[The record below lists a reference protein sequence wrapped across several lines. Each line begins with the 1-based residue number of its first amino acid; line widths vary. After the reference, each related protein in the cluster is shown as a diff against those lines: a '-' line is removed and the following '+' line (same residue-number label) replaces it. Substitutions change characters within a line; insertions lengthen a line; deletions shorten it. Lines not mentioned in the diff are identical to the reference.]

1 MSIQTKKTV
10 QMKNL
15 VSTILLLCSLASQA
29 QNTLLINN
37 VEIFNGK
44 DERTTKGNVLIVDNL
59 IKKISTAPIPT
70 DKSANTRIIDGKGK
84 FLMPG
89 LIDAHWHAVLTANT
103 LNDMLYGD
111 LGYAFIKAGQEAGN
125 TLQRGFTSVRDLGG
139 PAFGLKKAI
148 DAGQIPGPRIWP
160 SGAMISQTSGHGD
173 FRSLNERPN
182 SLGGHIHYSE
192 AVGAT
197 AITDGRDAVLTAV
210 RENLKRGASQI
221 KLTAG
226 GGVSSEFDPLDV
238 SQFTLDE
245 LKAAVEAAEDW
256 GTYVVVHAYTPRAVQ
271 KAIEAGV
278 KCIDHGQLLDD
289 ETLKLIGNK
298 GVWLSVQPL
307 DSTVSPT
314 ATEDQKLKK
323 YSVAQG
329 TDKIYDSVK
338 KYNLKLAWGT
348 DLLFRPEANAKQ
360 NAFIVKMGDWFT
372 PYEVLKMVTHD
383 NGELLALSGKRN
395 PYQAGKLGVI
405 EEGAYAD
412 LVLVDGNPLKD
423 LKLMMD
429 YEQRFVLIVKDGA
442 VLKNTI
448 K

>member
-1 MSIQTKKTV
+1 
-10 QMKNL
+10 
-15 VSTILLLCSLASQA
+15 
-29 QNTLLINN
+29 
-37 VEIFNGK
+37 
-44 DERTTKGNVLIVDNL
+44 
-59 IKKISTAPIPT
+59 
-70 DKSANTRIIDGKGK
+70 
-84 FLMPG
+84 
-89 LIDAHWHAVLTANT
+89 
-103 LNDMLYGD
+103 
-111 LGYAFIKAGQEAGN
+111 
-125 TLQRGFTSVRDLGG
+125 
-139 PAFGLKKAI
+139 
-148 DAGQIPGPRIWP
+148 
-160 SGAMISQTSGHGD
+160 
-173 FRSLNERPN
+173 
-182 SLGGHIHYSE
+182 
-192 AVGAT
+192 
-197 AITDGRDAVLTAV
+197 
-210 RENLKRGASQI
+210 
-221 KLTAG
+221 
-226 GGVSSEFDPLDV
+226 V

-329 TDKIYDSVK
+329 TDRIYDSVK

-423 LKLMMD
+423 LSLMAE

-442 VLKNTI
+442 VCKNTI